1 VKQQAKQFD
10 SRLAGLIVIVL
21 LGVLSYWPALSGQ
34 FVWDDNSWTTEI
46 LPILR
51 DFSGLEKI
59 WFQPTALQQYYP
71 LSGTTFWID
80 YHLWGFH
87 PLPYHVENILL
98 HLTSAI
104 LFWQLLRKLQ
114 VPGAWLAG
122 AIFAIHPVMVE
133 SVAWITERKNV
144 LSMVLFLS
152 SLLAYGRFSGYWNE
166 PEPKRDWWA
175 WGLALVLFCAALLA
189 KATAFSLP
197 AVLLLICWWKRGT
210 IRFKRDVLPTLPFF
224 VISIGFCLGTSW
236 LEKNHVGAK
245 GPDWQISFPARCLIA
260 GRAIWFYVGKLLW
273 PSQLCFLYPRWHL
286 NTGSWKQWMLPIS
299 VIAILLTLWQLRGRI
314 GRGPLTACLFFIGTL
329 FPALGFMNAYFMTY
343 SFVCDHWVYL
353 SSLGFFA
360 LFAAV
365 ITHLAARL
373 RQRELLYGFTAVLLG
388 VCGYLTWQQ
397 CGVYSNIETMW
408 RDTLAKNPD
417 SWLAHNNL
425 GLILAG
431 QGKIL
436 EAMAEYQEAIR
447 LDPNFPQSQ
456 NNLGVL
462 MKQTGH
468 TDAAIAQYEIAL
480 RLRPD
485 YAEARDN
492 LANALRAMGKIA
504 EAMEQYELAVQIQ
517 PYNAD
522 AHYSLANALKHEG
535 KNDEAMEQYEETL
548 NIDPDFFNARC
559 NLAVMFLQLG
569 KGEEAA
575 GQFAE
580 AVRIE
585 PNAADAHYGLAV
597 ALSQSGQS
605 RQAIEQWQIAL
616 NLNPKYPE
624 ALNALAL
631 TLATVGPDQGGDVE
645 QAVALAR
652 RACDLTGYRAPAF
665 IDTLAVAYA
674 AAGRLDDAI
683 AADTQA
689 LNLAKSGGR
698 SRLAAEIQNRLN
710 QFHSAASPST
720 ASTVPSN

>member
-1 VKQQAKQFD
+1 MMKE
-10 SRLAGLIVIVL
+10 SWRTRLLGLIVIVL

-197 AVLLLICWWKRGT
+197 GVLLLICWWKRGT

-273 PSQLCFLYPRWHL
+273 PSQLCFIYPRWHL
-286 NTGSWKQWMLPIS
+286 NTGSWRQWMFPIS
-299 VIAILLTLWQLRGRI
+299 VLAILLTLWQLRHRI

-353 SSLGFFA
+353 SSLGLFA
-360 LFAAV
+360 LSAA
-365 ITHLAARL
+365 LA
-373 RQRELLYGFTAVLLG
+373 V
-388 VCGYLTWQQ
+388 
-397 CGVYSNIETMW
+397 
-408 RDTLAKNPD
+408 K
-417 SWLAHNNL
+417 
-425 GLILAG
+425 
-431 QGKIL
+431 
-436 EAMAEYQEAIR
+436 
-447 LDPNFPQSQ
+447 
-456 NNLGVL
+456 
-462 MKQTGH
+462 
-468 TDAAIAQYEIAL
+468 AADRFQ
-480 RLRPD
+480 LRP
-485 YAEARDN
+485 
-492 LANALRAMGKIA
+492 AL
-504 EAMEQYELAVQIQ
+504 Y
-517 PYNAD
+517 
-522 AHYSLANALKHEG
+522 
-535 KNDEAMEQYEETL
+535 
-548 NIDPDFFNARC
+548 
-559 NLAVMFLQLG
+559 
-569 KGEEAA
+569 
-575 GQFAE
+575 
-580 AVRIE
+580 
-585 PNAADAHYGLAV
+585 V
-597 ALSQSGQS
+597 AS
-605 RQAIEQWQIAL
+605 
-616 NLNPKYPE
+616 
-624 ALNALAL
+624 
-631 TLATVGPDQGGDVE
+631 
-645 QAVALAR
+645 
-652 RACDLTGYRAPAF
+652 
-665 IDTLAVAYA
+665 
-674 AAGRLDDAI
+674 
-683 AADTQA
+683 
-689 LNLAKSGGR
+689 
-698 SRLAAEIQNRLN
+698 
-710 QFHSAASPST
+710 
-720 ASTVPSN
+720 